1 MPSAESILKKF
12 INIKTLP
19 HVAFR
24 LSKML
29 SEEDTPLKELEE
41 VIKLDPTLVLRL
53 LKLVNS
59 SYYSL
64 RRKVENVTE
73 ALVYTGLKNLRNM
86 VIVTALKDVF
96 KTGKK
101 QEVFSRSK
109 LWFHSAAVGIC
120 CQMIAERILGKKGE
134 DPFLCG
140 LLHDIG
146 LIIEDQVEPDLF
158 KEMCKTY
165 DPGSGEIT
173 QFENQVIG
181 TDHCRVGR
189 LIAINWKLPEEIVAG
204 IKQHHQQRD
213 NIDAGAIHGILRISE
228 YMVARLG
235 YTDLPGMKVTL
246 SPSLEAHVREN
257 ISEYKI
263 LANELPDEIQ
273 KAKEVYELEDV

>member
-1 MPSAESILKKF
+1 MASADAILKKF

-24 LSKML
+24 LSQML
-29 SEEDTPLKELEE
+29 STEDASLKELEE

-53 LKLVNS
+53 LKVVNS

-64 RRKVENVTE
+64 RRKVDSVTE

-86 VIVTALKDVF
+86 VLVTALKDVF
-96 KTGKK
+96 KPGKN
-101 QEVFSRSK
+101 EEIFPRSK

-120 CQMIAERILGKKGE
+120 CQMISERILGKKGE
-134 DPFLCG
+134 DSFLCG

-146 LIIEDQVEPDLF
+146 LIIEDQVEPEMF
-158 KEMCKTY
+158 TEMCKIY
-165 DPGSGEIT
+165 DPASGSTIIS
-173 QFENQVIG
+173 ENQVLG
-181 TDHCRVGR
+181 TDHCQIGH
-189 LIAINWKLPEEIVAG
+189 LLAGDWKLPHEIVAG
-204 IKQHHQQRD
+204 IKQHHQLR
-213 NIDAGAIHGILRISE
+213 NNTEVASIHGILRISE

-246 SPSLEAHVREN
+246 GASLETHIREN
-257 ISEYKI
+257 IGEYKT
-263 LANELPDEIQ
+263 LANELPEEIR